1 MSVQPDGAD
10 RALAKARGLLDG
22 LEVDVAESLRVAR
35 LWLDRAE
42 GCGGCH
48 GLGAHRR
55 WCPTVVGT
63 AAKGTAPMARLIF
76 LDTETTSLDRRT
88 REIWDLAYIIRDDDH
103 NDVEKQWFLPVSLRE
118 ADPISLK
125 IGNYYQRH
133 PSPMH
138 SRGDARSISN
148 SLVDPHGLWREV
160 ASDLRDAI
168 IVGAVPSF
176 DEETIA
182 DTLHGRNGL
191 QPTWHYHLVDIETLA
206 AGALGMEP
214 PWDFDEVLARYGLA
228 QHDDRHTALGDAR
241 LVRDLY
247 DAWKGQR

>member
-1 MSVQPDGAD
+1 
-10 RALAKARGLLDG
+10 
-22 LEVDVAESLRVAR
+22 
-35 LWLDRAE
+35 
-42 GCGGCH
+42 
-48 GLGAHRR
+48 
-55 WCPTVVGT
+55 
-63 AAKGTAPMARLIF
+63 MARLIF

-133 PSPMH
+133 PSPMR

-148 SLVDPHGLWREV
+148 SLVDPHDLWREV
-160 ASDLRDAI
+160 ASDMRDAI

-214 PWDFDEVLARYGLA
+214 PWNFDEVLARYGLA